1 MVKVAREV
9 ASLSVCGPHVAV
21 SSSSA
26 GPGEGGAHLQLAR
39 QLWDMVEQ
47 EGLGTGDVVVPVQ
60 IKSNRHSKVFLETY
74 VTMKGFRSLVVL

>member
-1 MVKVAREV
+1 MKVAREV

-21 SSSSA
+21 SSSPA
-26 GPGEGGAHLQLAR
+26 GPGEGGAHLRLAR